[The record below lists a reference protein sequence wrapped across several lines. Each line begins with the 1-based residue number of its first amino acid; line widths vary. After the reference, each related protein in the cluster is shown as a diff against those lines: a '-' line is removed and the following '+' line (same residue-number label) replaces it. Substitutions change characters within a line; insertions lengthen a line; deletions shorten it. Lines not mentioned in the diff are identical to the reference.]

1 MLGRASMT
9 SGIHLQYTV
18 SRNFLKKGRGP
29 LRSCR
34 FYPHIWDTK
43 HTKEL
48 QKYLHLTSELY
59 PEILEK
65 MEAAF
70 GGLLPERMEA
80 DEQTD

>member
-1 MLGRASMT
+1 MGHKTYKGT
-9 SGIHLQYTV
+9 S
-18 SRNFLKKGRGP
+18 
-29 LRSCR
+29 
-34 FYPHIWDTK
+34 
-43 HTKEL
+43 
-48 QKYLHLTSELY
+48 KYLHLTSELY

>member
-29 LRSCR
+29 AEVLPILST
-34 FYPHIWDTK
+34 YMGHKTYK
-43 HTKEL
+43 GTS
-48 QKYLHLTSELY
+48 KYLHLTSELY